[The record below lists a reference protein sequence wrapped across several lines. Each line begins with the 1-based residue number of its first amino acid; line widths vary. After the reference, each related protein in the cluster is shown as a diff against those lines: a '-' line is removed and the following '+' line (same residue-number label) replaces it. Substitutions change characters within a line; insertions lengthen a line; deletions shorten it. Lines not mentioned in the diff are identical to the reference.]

1 MGGFVWSFNLQ
12 SGLLQEQSILIVND
26 IVMLQDSQKEIQLD
40 TETEDATQ
48 LDATTKQHSED
59 CN

>member
-12 SGLLQEQSILIVND
+12 NGLLQEQSILIVND

-40 TETEDATQ
+40 TGTEDATQ

>member
-1 MGGFVWSFNLQ
+1 
-12 SGLLQEQSILIVND
+12 
-26 IVMLQDSQKEIQLD
+26 LD

-59 CN
+59 CNWEH